1 MSQID
6 PPDIQCPSH
15 QLGGTKSKS
24 AALLPTG
31 WQQRGTAMPRPQL
44 HNDTLAPAVV
54 PGHRHTLYLVVRHRD
69 EWFIKFHGQV
79 YGPYKTEREG
89 MRFAIDAAYKLG
101 ERGEEPQ
108 VLSMDESGKI
118 HATWTYG
125 QHPFPPWQ

>member
-1 MSQID
+1 
-6 PPDIQCPSH
+6 
-15 QLGGTKSKS
+15 
-24 AALLPTG
+24 
-31 WQQRGTAMPRPQL
+31 MPRSQL
-44 HNDTLAPAVV
+44 DNDTLAPAVV

-79 YGPYKTEREG
+79 YGPYKTEREA

-101 ERGEEPQ
+101 ERGEESQ

-118 HATWTYG
+118 HATWTHG